1 MIQRLTGAC
10 MIIAAFVYS
19 GIYIINTKREKV
31 RALREL
37 CNALRQLHAELNT
50 RLAPLPEITA
60 RLAKNTGKYAP
71 VFFSDINACLIHLG
85 EISFDEIWKNAAD
98 KTLDCIGAQEKDDIK
113 RLGNILGTYELE
125 EQLNAIILCC
135 TALEKK
141 LGCAEKELAEQ
152 ERTCIGI
159 CSVLGVLVAVVLI

>member
-1 MIQRLTGAC
+1 MMQRVAGAC

-19 GIYIINTKREKV
+19 GIYIIYSKREQV

-37 CNALRQLHAELNT
+37 CNALRHLYAELNA
-50 RLAPLPEITA
+50 RLSPLPEITA
-60 RLAKNTGKYAP
+60 RLAKNAGKYAP
-71 VFFSDINACLIHLG
+71 VFFSEVNTELIQLG
-85 EISFDEIWKNAAD
+85 EISFHEIWENAAD
-98 KTLDCIGAQEKDDIK
+98 KTLDCIGAQEKDELK
-113 RLGNILGTYELE
+113 SLGNILGAYELE
-125 EQLNAIILCC
+125 EQLNAVTLCC

-141 LGCAEKELAEQ
+141 LDCAEKELAEQ